1 MNHFELS
8 PKLSIAF
15 SCVIPSSMGPKAKLV
30 EKPRKG
36 KQQRYE
42 EKREKR
48 RSISMAEYQ
57 LLLLGRE
64 RSSMSE
70 EDRNVFYSCEEEAD
84 TKEGMR
90 MQIEDLQS
98 QLGRSD
104 LMRQKLQ
111 RQVLGLKLKINT
123 LLSKREHMWGQ
134 CLIIPWCAL
143 SADEPGVFRRLQT
156 RVGLFEPCGFSLA
169 NTCLSRCAPPV
180 GKKKVF
186 PYAVP

>member
-1 MNHFELS
+1 MYIYIYIYLYFFIFFLFVTAYNLPGSDSWTYHLCSHMFHAS
-8 PKLSIAF
+8 FRVVTKTVHSF

-48 RSISMAEYQ
+48 RSILMAEYQ
-57 LLLLGRE
+57 LLLLARE

-70 EDRNVFYSCEEEAD
+70 EDRNVVYSCEEEAD

-123 LLSKREHMWGQ
+123 LLSKREHM
-134 CLIIPWCAL
+134 
-143 SADEPGVFRRLQT
+143 
-156 RVGLFEPCGFSLA
+156 
-169 NTCLSRCAPPV
+169 
-180 GKKKVF
+180 
-186 PYAVP
+186 